1 MWSGKRDTE
10 QKAIVALSGSAAWNA
25 GPLKREGK
33 MFLHTNRPLQ
43 KRSCFLEIP
52 PKTFAWNIQPFSL
65 RSTFSRMGEGE
76 EKKKKNEGKGEIKPG
91 TYVCTIM
98 VVVEERKNKNKK
110 KVEERIVVKLRRKQR
125 SRWNNAMFYAWR
137 LTFPRNYASR
147 NNGK

>member
-76 EKKKKNEGKGEIKPG
+76 KKKKRRKRRNQTRHVCMHDNGSGRGKEKQ
-91 TYVCTIM
+91 
-98 VVVEERKNKNKK
+98 KQKK
-110 KVEERIVVKLRRKQR
+110 KMEERIVVKLRRKQR

>member
-76 EKKKKNEGKGEIKPG
+76 KKKKRRKRRNQTRHVCMHDNSSGRGKEKQ
-91 TYVCTIM
+91 
-98 VVVEERKNKNKK
+98 KKK